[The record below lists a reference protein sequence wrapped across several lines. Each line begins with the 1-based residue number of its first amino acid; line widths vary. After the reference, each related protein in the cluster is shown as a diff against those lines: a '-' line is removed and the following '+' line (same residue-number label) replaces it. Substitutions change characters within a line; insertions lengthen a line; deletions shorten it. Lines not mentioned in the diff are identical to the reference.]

1 MQDNPQKFNN
11 SWIGYDLPYDV
22 IENNP
27 VVLQLRKKGYE
38 KRIKAMEHHVTCAHY
53 GEVDLAEL
61 EALVA
66 SCEKRTGSDLSSA
79 TINVNGIGF
88 ISHEK
93 GNYAYFS
100 INEKDNNPAIL
111 LKNSLRETGLYD
123 ETGNCDNLHISI
135 GGPDPFSKEKP
146 KQKDLSEPFEIVGKL
161 VFVGNDGE
169 RYKKL
174 FWNGK
179 LGKFEPLVSERPAE
193 KPPRNISNVMMPN
206 KPHLDPITAYYLLLR
221 YGNEKFPGIS
231 EAKLFFWD
239 SGTDPDA
246 ETLKKWNEEGSL
258 LIDIAGGEFDHH
270 LVEGGFSSLL
280 VAKYLG
286 IEENPE
292 MKAILEYLREDDNHG
307 LHNKFG
313 DLAHIVKMMHKQN
326 VDIQKIF
333 DLVFLALNSMIYFD
347 DEAKKEFEERSV
359 IHKVKRGK
367 NKMKVAVI
375 ESASQNVAKYAMQ
388 NERVGVVIQKRP
400 TGHIMIFTN
409 NIYKIDLRDV
419 IGAIRKK
426 ELELLGKE
434 VPDLR
439 ILKKEGKHPDVQ
451 HWYYHRSLNAILNGS
466 DALSD
471 TPATK
476 LNIDEIIEIV
486 LFSVS
491 TDYFD
496 RCDNCEE
503 SKCPHYRHGF
513 YKCYAKRNNLA

>member
-1 MQDNPQKFNN
+1 MQDNSQKFNN
-11 SWIGYDLPYDV
+11 AWIGYEISYEK

-38 KRIKAMEHHVTCAHY
+38 KRIKAKEHHVTCAFY
-53 GEVDLAEL
+53 DEIDLTKL
-61 EALVA
+61 ETSVA
-66 SCEKRTGSDLSSA
+66 NLEKKSGSSFSSA
-79 TINVNGIGF
+79 RINVNGIGF
-88 ISHEK
+88 INHEK

-100 INEKDNNPAIL
+100 INETDNNSGIQ
-111 LKNSLRETGLYD
+111 LKNNLKADSLYD
-123 ETGNCDNLHISI
+123 ETRNCNNLHISI
-135 GGPDPFSKEKP
+135 GGADPFSKEKP
-146 KQKDLSEPFEIVGKL
+146 KQKDLSEPFEIEGKL

-169 RYKKL
+169 TYKKL
-174 FWNGK
+174 YWNSD
-179 LGKFEPLVSERPAE
+179 LGKFNDMAIE
-193 KPPRNISNVMMPN
+193 KPMEKIPRNISNVIMPN

-246 ETLKKWNEEGSL
+246 QTLKKWNEEGSL
-258 LIDIAGGEFDHH
+258 LIDVAGGEFDHH
-270 LVEGGFSSLL
+270 LIEGGFSSLL

-286 IEENPE
+286 IDENPE

-326 VDIQKIF
+326 IDIQKIF
-333 DLVFLALNSMIYFD
+333 ELIFLALNSMVYFD
-347 DEAKKEFEERSV
+347 DEAKKEFEAKSI

-388 NERVGVVIQKRP
+388 NERVGVVIQRRP

-409 NIYKIDLRDV
+409 NIYKIDLRDA

-434 VPDLR
+434 IPDLR

-476 LNIDEIIEIV
+476 LELDKIVEIV

-491 TDYFD
+491 TEYFEK
-496 RCDNCEE
+496 CDNCEAE
-503 SKCPHYRHGF
+503 KCPYHSHGF
-513 YKCYAKRNNLA
+513 YKCYAKRSNMN

>member
-1 MQDNPQKFNN
+1 MN
-11 SWIGYDLPYDV
+11 
-22 IENNP
+22 ENNNYNP
-27 VVLQLRKKGYE
+27 IESQMPPNGRSFDNENNVPAKTAAPRSRRINNVV
-38 KRIKAMEHHVTCAHY
+38 
-53 GEVDLAEL
+53 
-61 EALVA
+61 
-66 SCEKRTGSDLSSA
+66 
-79 TINVNGIGF
+79 
-88 ISHEK
+88 
-93 GNYAYFS
+93 
-100 INEKDNNPAIL
+100 
-111 LKNSLRETGLYD
+111 
-123 ETGNCDNLHISI
+123 
-135 GGPDPFSKEKP
+135 
-146 KQKDLSEPFEIVGKL
+146 
-161 VFVGNDGE
+161 
-169 RYKKL
+169 
-174 FWNGK
+174 
-179 LGKFEPLVSERPAE
+179 
-193 KPPRNISNVMMPN
+193 MPN

-221 YGNEKFPGIS
+221 YGTEKYPGIS

-239 SGTDPDA
+239 SSGDPDA
-246 ETLKKWNEEGSL
+246 ETLKKWNDEGSI
-258 LIDIAGGEFDHH
+258 LIDVAGGEFDHH
-270 LVEGGFSSLL
+270 LIAGGFSSLL
-280 VAKYLG
+280 VAKCLN

-326 VDIQKIF
+326 IEIQKIF
-333 DLVFLALNSMIYFD
+333 DLVFLALNPMIYFD
-347 DEAKKEFEERSV
+347 DEAKKEFEANSV

-375 ESASQNVAKYAMQ
+375 RSESRNVAKYAMQ

-426 ELELLGKE
+426 EIELAGKE
-434 VPDLR
+434 IPDLR

-476 LNIDEIIEIV
+476 LTIDEIIEIV

-491 TDYFD
+491 TEYLEK
-496 RCDNCEE
+496 CDNCEE
-503 SKCPHYRHGF
+503 NKCPHYRHGF
-513 YKCYAKRNNLA
+513 YKCYAKRNKMV

>member
-1 MQDNPQKFNN
+1 MQDNSQKFNN
-11 SWIGYDLPYDV
+11 SWIGYEVPYEE

-38 KRIKAMEHHVTCAHY
+38 KRIKAKEHHITCAFY
-53 GEVDLAEL
+53 DEIDLADL
-61 EALVA
+61 ETSVLKL
-66 SCEKRTGSDLSSA
+66 EKNAGSSFSTAPLK
-79 TINVNGIGF
+79 IEGIG
-88 ISHEK
+88 IIKHDK
-93 GNYAYFS
+93 GDYAYFS
-100 INEKDNNPAIL
+100 VNETDNNFAVR
-111 LKNSLRETGLYD
+111 LKNALRTDNLYEETR
-123 ETGNCDNLHISI
+123 NCDNLHISI
-135 GGPDPFSKEKP
+135 GGADPFSKSKP
-146 KQKDLSEPFEIVGKL
+146 KQKDLTELFEIKGKL
-161 VFVGNDGE
+161 VFVGNDGKN
-169 RYKKL
+169 YKKL
-174 FWNGK
+174 FWNSD
-179 LGKFEPLVSERPAE
+179 LGKFEAPSAE
-193 KPPRNISNVMMPN
+193 KPENKLPRSVSNVIMPN

-231 EAKLFFWD
+231 DAKLFFWD
-239 SGTDPDA
+239 SGSDPDEA
-246 ETLKKWNEEGSL
+246 TLKKWNEEGSI

-270 LVEGGFSSLL
+270 LINGGYSSLL
-280 VAKYLG
+280 VARYFG
-286 IEENPE
+286 IEESPE

-313 DLAHIVKMMHKQN
+313 DLAHIVKMMHKQSI
-326 VDIQKIF
+326 DIQKIF

-347 DEAKKEFEERSV
+347 DEAKKEFESKAI

-375 ESASQNVAKYAMQ
+375 ESDSQNVAKYAMQ

-409 NIYKIDLRDV
+409 NLYKIDLRDV

-426 ELELLGKE
+426 ELELAGKE

-476 LNIDEIIEIV
+476 LILDEIIEIV

-491 TDYFD
+491 TEYLEK
-496 RCDNCEE
+496 CDNCEE
-503 SKCPHYRHGF
+503 NKCPHFRHGF
-513 YKCYAKRNNLA
+513 YKCYAKRNKIA